1 MKGCRPLS
9 GQEVS
14 EVIGSIFGTFAGRD
28 KALVIL
34 GTKSGF
40 RISELLS
47 LRIGDIIQAGQLVDK
62 VTVRRAKM
70 KKKIEGRTV
79 LLHPEAKSAL
89 VAWID
94 ELRALGYMDADSYV
108 FQSRK
113 GANKSISRVQAYR
126 IINGAAAE
134 AGLTGRIGTH
144 TMRKTFANN
153 VYRRLLERR
162 AAGEAIDPFRLT
174 SKALGHKNINST
186 DSYLSFMEAD
196 IDDAVL
202 AS

>member
-9 GQEVS
+9 GQEVQD
-14 EVIGSIFGTFAGRD
+14 VIASVWGTFASRD

-47 LRIGDIIQAGQLVDK
+47 LRIGDIVQAGQLVDK
-62 VTVRRAKM
+62 VTVRRARM

-79 LLHPEAKSAL
+79 LLHPEAKAAL
-89 VAWID
+89 VAWIE
-94 ELRALGYMDADSYV
+94 ELRSLGYMDAGAYV

-113 GANKSISRVQAYR
+113 GANKPISRVQAYR
-126 IINGAAAE
+126 IIRQAAGG

-153 VYRRLLERR
+153 IYRRFLERR

-196 IDDAVL
+196 IDAAIL